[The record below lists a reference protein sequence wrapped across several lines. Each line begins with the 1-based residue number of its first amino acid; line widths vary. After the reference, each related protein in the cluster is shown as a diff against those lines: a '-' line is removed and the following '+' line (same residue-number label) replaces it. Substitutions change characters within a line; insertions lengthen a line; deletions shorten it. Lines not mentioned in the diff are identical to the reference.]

1 MQQVS
6 GPPSSLR
13 RLPLDGAGAA
23 LYSLYKGFK
32 PFPNLRGEAMLSA
45 KDIMTTEVITVRP
58 ETEIVEATKLL
69 LENHINGLPVVDDKG
84 KLVGILCQSDLIVQQ
99 KKLPLPSF
107 FTFLD
112 GFIPLTSMKQLEK
125 EIQKAVATTV
135 SQAMTPDPVTVNPDT
150 GLNSVAALMVDKNFH
165 TLPVVE
171 GGQLV
176 GVVGKEDV
184 IRTLANADPEKQAA
198 APS

>member
-1 MQQVS
+1 
-6 GPPSSLR
+6 
-13 RLPLDGAGAA
+13 
-23 LYSLYKGFK
+23 
-32 PFPNLRGEAMLSA
+32 MLSA